1 MRNDQGK
8 KLIAVTPETILPL
21 VEKYRGNLSRIARE
35 LKVSRTT
42 ILDRVNKSPELK
54 QALFDARES
63 IIDDVEQ
70 VFDDQVLSGQN
81 PILLIFFLKT
91 RAARRGY
98 VESKAITVEPA
109 RDMAVNDEDQM
120 TLAKWR
126 EAKAKTLAQV
136 EATMAL
142 FDDDDP
148 DTIDGEFTTT

>member
-109 RDMAVNDEDQM
+109 RDMAVNDEDQI
-120 TLAKWR
+120 R
-126 EAKAKTLAQV
+126 R
-136 EATMAL
+136 
-142 FDDDDP
+142 
-148 DTIDGEFTTT
+148 